1 MEMKEQEK
9 ERQWEITKRETD
21 MKEKEMERQWE
32 IKKREFEM
40 KEREWE
46 ARSKRESEMMAV
58 MQQHLKEQQDLQKQM
73 QEQNKLMLDIMK
85 KSFDKFM

>member
-1 MEMKEQEK
+1 
-9 ERQWEITKRETD
+9 
-21 MKEKEMERQWE
+21 
-32 IKKREFEM
+32 M

-85 KSFDKFM
+85 NYLISLCRKFILVYSELL